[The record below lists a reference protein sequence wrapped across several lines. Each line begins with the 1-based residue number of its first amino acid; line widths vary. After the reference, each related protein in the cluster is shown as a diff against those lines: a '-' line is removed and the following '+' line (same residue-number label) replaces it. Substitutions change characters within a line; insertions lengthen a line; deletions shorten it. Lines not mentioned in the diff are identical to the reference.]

1 MNPHPWSQSNGQ
13 ITLHCHVQPG
23 AKQTR
28 IVGLHDQCIKIQLN
42 SPPVD
47 GKANKALIQFLAK
60 AFHCPKSSIQI
71 KRGLSSRRKTIII
84 DSDHLPEAIKVL
96 A

>member
-1 MNPHPWSQSNGQ
+1 MNTPPWKLDKGQ
-13 ITLHCHVQPG
+13 VTLHCHVQPG

-71 KRGLSSRRKTIII
+71 KHGLSSRRKTIII
-84 DSDHLPEAIKVL
+84 DSDHIPSVIKDL
-96 A
+96 T